1 MSTDRIDSADVGT
14 RPSAP
19 APVDATIAAEEEA
32 QRTFSTSMVISGVRC
47 LLTYVLFPFV
57 APIVGIAS
65 GVGSTIGV
73 ITSIVGIAANVWSI
87 KRFHGSSHPWRW
99 WITAINVSVI
109 VLLAIL
115 FVIDLTDLGR
125 LSLG

>member
-1 MSTDRIDSADVGT
+1 MSTDRIDSADLGAVPG
-14 RPSAP
+14 PINEA
-19 APVDATIAAEEEA
+19 VAAEEEA
-32 QRTFSTSMVISGVRC
+32 QRTFSTSMLISGIRC

-73 ITSIVGIAANVWSI
+73 ITSIIGIAANVWSI
-87 KRFHGSSHPWRW
+87 KRFHGSNHPWRW
-99 WITAINVSVI
+99 WITAINVAVI

-115 FVIDLTDLGR
+115 FLIDLT
-125 LSLG
+125 SLGLG